1 MVRDAFHSGR
11 RAGGALVLALLLV
24 CVAGAAS
31 AQQVYWS
38 APETIDA
45 GQRSSIDLVFVDGEP
60 TGPVVLPSIEGLKLL
75 GVASQATS
83 LAILN
88 GQRSASTTLSYPV
101 RAERSGT
108 LHLPQLQV
116 PTSAGTATV
125 DAIDIEVQRAALRDS
140 DGAPSA
146 LDDAVQAR
154 LTPSTMTP
162 WAGQVFDL
170 DFSLSLTGN
179 RRGEVLGTPTW
190 TANAPSAEPWGDGQ
204 AVRTSSGSAVR
215 FRTRAAAPAQ
225 AGRITIAPAMQDV
238 QIETGR
244 GADPFGG
251 RDPFAAMRRFGG
263 ADLIDSFFARPQM
276 AELSAESNAVQLDV
290 RPLPAGA
297 PADFSGAVGEFT
309 LETTLSPQAP
319 KTGEP
324 VTWTLTLKGTGN
336 WPSVVL
342 PARAV
347 PADLRTLQPK
357 QRREFADGARFAG
370 TLSEDLVL
378 VPNQPGDL
386 TLAPVRFTYFSPIS
400 GRYETAE
407 ARPPALHITGAPL
420 PQQAAVSAPVAAA
433 DSVPAPP
440 VAALEPLSGH
450 AYGRAP
456 LSARTMTFAAA
467 APFALLFIVWM
478 GVLIVRAWQADP
490 RRAARRRQ
498 RAVHVA
504 IEAVRRAPDVGQRI
518 TALLDWQRLAAQA
531 LGLDLAVPTAAQLRQ
546 LDDSRWAAVWADSER
561 ALYREDH
568 LLAPG
573 WCDGAAALA
582 FPSADTAQSPQPT
595 RPMLATPPARLRFL
609 RRALVKAAPAALL
622 VALLIAPA
630 HAAEWADVVAG
641 GASTAGSVDIPPGPP
656 SSKGGNDWI
665 ARYNLGLQA
674 AAEGQPGH
682 ALGETVAAFAQA
694 PGQMP
699 VRAAL
704 AEYAAA
710 LPGSDAIVLA
720 LAHGAQ
726 PANWLAVWQW
736 QFALLTGFMVCA
748 TAIGLCLLHRAR
760 LAYAAALLGVIT
772 SAGAGLALHE
782 FGALTDPRAAL
793 VAQDVA
799 LRALPTD
806 AAPADDAPRLSAG
819 TLVRAEKQFLGWT
832 AIRLAD
838 GGRGWLRRGELVEI
852 YSAPRA

>member
-1 MVRDAFHSGR
+1 MVRDAFHSRR
-11 RAGGALVLALLLV
+11 RAGGALLLALLLV
-24 CVAGAAS
+24 CAAGAAS

-60 TGPVVLPSIEGLKLL
+60 SGPVALPAIEGLKLL
-75 GVASQATS
+75 GDPSQATS

-125 DAIDIEVQRAALRDS
+125 DSIDIEVQRAALHDRDGS
-140 DGAPSA
+140 TTA
-146 LDDAVQAR
+146 LDDAAQAR

-190 TANAPSAEPWGDGQ
+190 TANPPSAEPWGEGQ
-204 AVRTSSGSAVR
+204 AVRTGSGSAVR
-215 FRTRAAAPAQ
+215 FRTRVAAPSQ
-225 AGRITIAPAMQDV
+225 AGRITIAPAAQDV
-238 QIETGR
+238 RIETGR
-244 GADPFGG
+244 SADPFGG

-263 ADLIDSFFARPQM
+263 ADLIDSFFSRPQM
-276 AELSAESNAVQLDV
+276 AELAAESNAVQLDV

-309 LETTLSPQAP
+309 LETTLSPEAP

-357 QRREFADGARFAG
+357 QRRAFADGARFAG

-378 VPNQPGDL
+378 VPSQPGDL
-386 TLAPVRFTYFSPIS
+386 TLAPVRFTFFSPIS

-407 ARPPALHITGAPL
+407 ARPPVLHISGAPL
-420 PQQAAVSAPVAAA
+420 PQQAAVPAPVAAA
-433 DSVPAPP
+433 DSASAPIP
-440 VAALEPLSGH
+440 AALTPLSGH
-450 AYGRAP
+450 AHGRTP
-456 LSARTMTFAAA
+456 LSARALTVAAA
-467 APFALLFIVWM
+467 APFALLFVGWM
-478 GVLIVRAWQADP
+478 GVLIARAWRADP
-490 RRAARRRQ
+490 RRAARRQQ
-498 RAVHVA
+498 RAVRIA
-504 IEAVRRAPDVGQRI
+504 LDAVRRAPDVGQRI
-518 TALLDWQRLAAQA
+518 TALFGWQRAAAQA

-546 LDDSRWAAVWADSER
+546 LEDPRWAAVWADCER

-573 WCDGAAALA
+573 WCDGAAALS
-582 FPSADTAQSPQPT
+582 FPSAEHKDSRQPS
-595 RPMLATPPARLRFL
+595 RAILAAPPARLRFL
-609 RRALVKAAPAALL
+609 RRALVKAAPAALVL
-622 VALLIAPA
+622 VLLSVPA
-630 HAAEWADVVAG
+630 HAQWTDVVHG
-641 GASTAGSVDIPPGPP
+641 GATTADGLEIPPDPP
-656 SSKGGNDWI
+656 FSKGGNDWI
-665 ARYNLGLQA
+665 ARYNLGLA
-674 AAEGQPGH
+674 AAAKGRSGH
-682 ALGETVAAFAQA
+682 ALAETVAAFAQA
-694 PGQMP
+694 PRQVP
-699 VRAAL
+699 VRVAL
-704 AEYAAA
+704 SERAAA
-710 LPGSDAIVLA
+710 LPGADAIVHTLA
-720 LAHGAQ
+720 QGAQ

-736 QFALLTGFMVCA
+736 QLALLAGCMVGA
-748 TAIGLCLLHRAR
+748 AAIGLSLLQRPRVAC
-760 LAYAAALLGVIT
+760 AAALLGVIT
-772 SAGAGLALHE
+772 AAGAGLALHQ
-782 FGALTDPRAAL
+782 FGGLADPQAAL

-806 AAPADDAPRLSAG
+806 AAPADDAPRLPAG
-819 TLVRAEKQFLGWT
+819 TLVRAEKEFLGWT
-832 AIRLAD
+832 AVRLAD

>member
-1 MVRDAFHSGR
+1 MVSDVFHFGR
-11 RAGGALVLALLLV
+11 RAGCALGLALLV
-24 CVAGAAS
+24 ACAAGAAS

-38 APETIDA
+38 APESIDA
-45 GQRSSIDLVFVDGEP
+45 GQRSTIDLVFVDGEP
-60 TGPVVLPSIEGLKLL
+60 TGPVALPPIAGLELL
-75 GVASQATS
+75 GMPSQTTS
-83 LAILN
+83 LSILN

-125 DAIDIEVQRAALRDS
+125 DAIEIEVQRAALRDP
-140 DGAPSA
+140 DGSTTA
-146 LDDAVQAR
+146 LDEAVQAR

-170 DFSLSLTGN
+170 DFSLALTGN

-190 TANAPSAEPWGDGQ
+190 TANAPAAEPWSDGQ
-204 AVRTSSGSAVR
+204 AVRTGSGSAVR
-215 FRTRAAAPAQ
+215 FRTRVAAPAQ
-225 AGRITIAPAMQDV
+225 AGRLTIAPVTQDL

-244 GADPFGG
+244 RADPFGG

-263 ADLIDSFFARPQM
+263 ADLFDSFFSRPQM
-276 AELSAESNAVQLDV
+276 TELAAQSNAVQLDV
-290 RPLPAGA
+290 QPLPAGA

-309 LETTLSPQAP
+309 LETTLSPESP

-347 PADLRTLQPK
+347 PADLRTLHPK
-357 QRREFADGARFAG
+357 QRREFPAGARFAG
-370 TLSEDLVL
+370 ALSEDLVL
-378 VPNQPGDL
+378 VPNQPGEL
-386 TLAPVRFTYFSPIS
+386 ALAPVRFTFFSPIS

-407 ARPPALHITGAPL
+407 ARPPVLHITGAPL
-420 PQQAAVSAPVAAA
+420 PQQAAVPAPVAGAKAA
-433 DSVPAPP
+433 PIASAPAPLP
-440 VAALEPLSGH
+440 GH
-450 AYGRAP
+450 AHGRAP
-456 LSARTMTFAAA
+456 LSARAMTFAAA
-467 APFALLFIVWM
+467 APFAVLFIAWM
-478 GVLIVRAWQADP
+478 GVLIARAWQADP

-498 RAVHVA
+498 RAVHAA

-518 TALLDWQRLAAQA
+518 AALLDWQRLAAQA
-531 LGLDLAVPTAAQLRQ
+531 LGLDLAVPTAAQLRR
-546 LDDSRWAAVWADSER
+546 LDDPRWAAVWADSER
-561 ALYREDH
+561 ALYRADH

-573 WCDGAAALA
+573 WCDGAAALG
-582 FPSADTAQSPQPT
+582 FPSAHAAPAPRSARPQ
-595 RPMLATPPARLRFL
+595 LAAPPARRRFW

-622 VALLIAPA
+622 LVLLSVPA
-630 HAAEWADVVAG
+630 HASEWSDVAADG
-641 GASTAGSVDIPPGPP
+641 SSTAGHSDIPPAPAF
-656 SSKGGNDWI
+656 SKGGTDWI
-665 ARYNLGLQA
+665 ARYNLGLREA
-674 AAEGQPGH
+674 ADGRNGH
-682 ALGETVAAFAQA
+682 ALGEAVAAFAQA
-694 PGQMP
+694 PRQAP

-704 AEYAAA
+704 SEFAAM
-710 LPGSDAIVLA
+710 LPGTDATVQG

-736 QFALLTGFMVCA
+736 QVALLIGCGVIA
-748 TAIGLCLLHRAR
+748 AAIGLFLLKHPRVAG
-760 LAYAAALLGVIT
+760 AAALLGVVT
-772 SAGAGLALHE
+772 VAGAGAALRQFGGLA
-782 FGALTDPRAAL
+782 DPQAAL

-806 AAPADDAPRLSAG
+806 AAPADDAPRLPAG
-819 TLVRAEKQFLGWT
+819 TLVRAEQQFLGWT
-832 AIRLAD
+832 AVRLAD